1 MNRACLRPILHL
13 CVALASLGAGAGL
26 PAKAQPAPAART
38 PDPAATEAARGA
50 FEALPEAERRAIQES
65 LIWSGDYSGVADG
78 TFGRQT
84 FEAIAAF
91 QRRAGRPATGIPSA
105 ADRTALQAGLKSAVS
120 AAGFETLMDARTGVR
135 IGVPSRLL
143 VRQGDNPN
151 GGSRWQSPDGKI
163 TLDTRVAPADATLAS
178 LYERNLAIKTPGR
191 AVTYKVLRPDFFVI
205 AGETP
210 TGKFYT
216 RYADGPGGIRAFSI
230 GYDKSVAAQ
239 TDRLVVAIANSFVP
253 FPESSPAAPA
263 PTVAQSAP
271 VPRAAPGGGSAP
283 FGTGL
288 AVGTR
293 QVLTAAPVDRCK
305 EVRVGDVKVQQVKG
319 SGPFLLETVQDLNA
333 KPAQLST
340 ASSSDDGAPVLV
352 LAFGNDGEGLRLNAV
367 AGTRSGKAALAAPLQ
382 PGASGAPVF
391 DGTGA
396 LTGFV
401 GALPANP
408 RKVAGIVPSTLYPVV
423 PAPEAIK
430 IFPSLAAG
438 GARPAAPMSAADLV
452 STMRASAVALACTP

>member
-1 MNRACLRPILHL
+1 MNRACLRPVLHL
-13 CVALASLGAGAGL
+13 CVALASLGAGTGL
-26 PAKAQPAPAART
+26 PALAQPAPAVRA
-38 PDPAATEAARGA
+38 PAPAAVEAARAA

-65 LIWSGDYSGVADG
+65 LIWSGDYSGMADG

-91 QRRAGRPATGIPSA
+91 QRRAGRPATGIPAA
-105 ADRTALQAGLKSAVS
+105 ADRAALQAGLKSALS
-120 AAGFETLMDARTGVR
+120 AAGFEILTDARTGVR

-143 VRQGDNPN
+143 VRQGDNSA

-163 TLDTRVAPADATLAS
+163 TLDTRVAPADATLES

-191 AVTYKVLRPDFFVI
+191 TVTYKVLRPDFFVI

-216 RYADGPGGIRAFSI
+216 RYAGAPAGIRAFSI

-239 TDRLVVAIANSFVP
+239 TDRLVVAIANSFLP
-253 FPESSPAAPA
+253 FPETSPAAPA
-263 PTVAQSAP
+263 PSVAQP
-271 VPRAAPGGGSAP
+271 VPALRTAPGGGPVP

-288 AVGTR
+288 AVGAR

-305 EVRVGDVKVQQVKG
+305 DVRIGDVKVQQVKG
-319 SGPFLLETVQDLNA
+319 SGPFLLETTQDLNA
-333 KPAQLST
+333 KPAQLSA
-340 ASSSDDGAPVLV
+340 ASSSEDGAPVLV
-352 LAFGNDGEGLRLNAV
+352 LAFGNDGEGVRLHAV
-367 AGTRSGKAALAAPLQ
+367 AGTRAGGTSLAAPLQ

-391 DGTGA
+391 DRAGA

-401 GALPANP
+401 GTLPANP

-423 PAPEAIK
+423 PAAEAAK
-430 IFPSLAAG
+430 VFAGLTAG
-438 GARPAAPMSAADLV
+438 GARSAAPMSAADLV
-452 STMRASAVALACTP
+452 SMMRASAVAIACTP